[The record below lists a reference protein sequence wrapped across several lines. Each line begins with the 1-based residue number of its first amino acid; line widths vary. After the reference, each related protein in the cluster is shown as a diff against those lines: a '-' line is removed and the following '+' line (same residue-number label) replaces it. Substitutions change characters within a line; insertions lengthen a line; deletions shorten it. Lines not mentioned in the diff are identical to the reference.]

1 MPVQNEQVNEVLV
14 MLFEYIYFLKQD
26 NARLS
31 AESASK
37 DDVIAAKEGE
47 ALEFKTL
54 YETYINE
61 DTEQD
66 GALGELVAK
75 AKADLENL
83 KAA

>member
-1 MPVQNEQVNEVLV
+1 MTSQNEQANEVLV
-14 MLFEYIYFLKQD
+14 MLFDYIVQLKQD

-37 DDVIAAKEGE
+37 DEVIVAKEND

-54 YETYINE
+54 YETYVNQDSE
-61 DTEQD
+61 ED
-66 GALGELVAK
+66 GALGQLIAK
-75 AKADLENL
+75 AKADLDNL